1 MEILLLTKLAEE
13 LNFKKVDTAKKW
25 CEKNGVPIAG
35 SHGKRWV
42 PANALEY
49 VRKKELMKI
58 LIRKYGEE
66 KANRLYQ
73 AYQDGNFEVISELNP
88 DRGDNPVFQK
98 TVDYIPQSE
107 ASSKFLNEFK

>member
-1 MEILLLTKLAEE
+1 MLLTKLAEE

-49 VRKKELMKI
+49 VRMKELMKI
-58 LIRKYGEE
+58 LSRKHGKE
-66 KANRLYQ
+66 KANRIYQ
-73 AYQDGNFEVISELNP
+73 AYKDGNFEVLSELEP
-88 DRGDNPVFQK
+88 VRADNPIFQK

-107 ASSKFLNEFK
+107 ASVKFLKEFK